1 MHRYYTTRQIKKGR
15 KNTRI
20 IDLLGGR
27 ANAIAMVI
35 FFVLSLTVG
44 MVWIEIEARKAEA
57 DQYIASWLITTNQH
71 IEWTWAG
78 KETGK

>member
-15 KNTRI
+15 KITRI

-27 ANAIAMVI
+27 ANAIAMMI
-35 FFVLSLTVG
+35 FFVLSLAVG

-57 DQYIASWLITTNQH
+57 DQYIASWPITTNQY

-78 KETGK
+78 KETRK